1 MNSNGKV
8 KQCNNGPGCRF
19 LGKGSCKY
27 FHPNRHINER
37 KRQEKKKQ

>member
-1 MNSNGKV
+1 MDSNGKV
-8 KQCNNGPGCRF
+8 KQCKNGPGCRF

-27 FHPNRHINER
+27 FQSKWHIDEK